1 MNNLNKKRKKKGFTL
16 VELMAVVAIIAILAV
31 VLVPTVSGYI
41 NRSKK
46 VAVISQVR
54 TAVSAIETYNATA
67 STLIAD
73 DVSINSAVTTIND
86 EDILKGSDVD
96 RIGIMTVKQAKLI
109 NKDANA
115 IKNIKLDT
123 NNINFASYT
132 EPASSN

>member
-73 DVSINSAVTTIND
+73 NVSINSAVTTIND

>member
-16 VELMAVVAIIAILAV
+16 VELMAVVAIIAISAV

-46 VAVISQVR
+46 VAIVSQVR
-54 TAVSAIETYNATA
+54 IALGAVETYNATA
-67 STLIAD
+67 KDPVADGSTISA
-73 DVSINSAVTTIND
+73 AVTKIAD

-96 RIGIMTVKQAKLI
+96 RIGTMTVTQAKLI

-115 IKNIKLDT
+115 IKNIELDDKS
-123 NNINFASYT
+123 INFASYT

>member
-67 STLIAD
+67 STLIED
-73 DVSINSAVTTIND
+73 NVSINSAVTTIND

>member
-54 TAVSAIETYNATA
+54 IAVSAIETHNATA
-67 STLIAD
+67 SKASDVVGNDDKMKDLIAT
-73 DVSINSAVTTIND
+73 SGKLANEET
-86 EDILKGSDVD
+86 LKAEDVD
-96 RIGIMTVKQAKLI
+96 RIKEMSYGQAKTI
-109 NKDANA
+109 NKDGDA
-115 IKNIKLDT
+115 IKKIELESNGDFK
-123 NNINFASYT
+123 SYK
-132 EPASSN
+132 